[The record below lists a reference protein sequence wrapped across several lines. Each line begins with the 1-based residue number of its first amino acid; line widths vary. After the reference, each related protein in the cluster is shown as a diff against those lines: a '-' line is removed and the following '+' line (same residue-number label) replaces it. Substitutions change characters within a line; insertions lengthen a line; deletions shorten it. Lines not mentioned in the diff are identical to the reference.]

1 MFTQWLRTTFGGVID
16 AGASFFGRLGISP
29 NMLTVIGCLLQ
40 IGAGAIVAAGHLWA
54 GGLVL
59 GLTAVFDAFDGALA
73 RQRGGGTKF
82 GAFLDSCLDRV
93 AEAGVLLGLAWYFMQ
108 QPGQVEEILIYVAL
122 VGSLMVSY
130 TRARAE
136 GLGITCKEGLF
147 TRVERTI
154 VTILGMLS
162 GFVVALAWIL
172 AVGTVATAIFRM
184 VRVYQQVRSEP
195 LLGDDSP
202 GPQGA

>member
-1 MFTQWLRTTFGGVID
+1 MFTQWLRTTFRGFID

-29 NMLTVIGCLLQ
+29 NMLTIIGCLLQ
-40 IGAGAIVAAGHLWA
+40 LGAGAIVAAGYLRV

-59 GLTAVFDAFDGALA
+59 AVTALFDAFDGALA
-73 RQRGGGTKF
+73 RQHGGGTRF

-108 QPGQVEEILIYVAL
+108 QPGQVEELLIYVAL

-130 TRARAE
+130 ARARAE

-154 VTILGMLS
+154 VTILGLLS